1 MPVGLYYARWS
12 LLCPLVSIMPVGL
25 YYARWS
31 LLCPLVSIM
40 KDTVDQHTCHGNF
53 ATRCAGTVVKRG
65 FAGLEAKP
73 SRAGL
78 QNLWGR
84 DHFAGVLWQFLHE
97 LRLVVVLA
105 AAE

>member
-1 MPVGLYYARWS
+1 
-12 LLCPLVSIMPVGL
+12 
-25 YYARWS
+25 
-31 LLCPLVSIM
+31 M
-40 KDTVDQHTCHGNF
+40 KDTIDSHTWHSDSE
-53 ATRCAGTVVKRG
+53 TRWVGTVLKYG
-65 FAGLEAKP
+65 FAGLEDKP